1 LHVNPQLKY
10 KGLAMVY
17 NPLGRTV
24 KKQLKLPLYY
34 TGLTKTATIREQHGK
49 SIKYEFDREYNVDVP
64 VDMAPKSV
72 TWFVI
77 E

>member
-1 LHVNPQLKY
+1 
-10 KGLAMVY
+10 MVY
-17 NPLGRTV
+17 NPLNRTV

-34 TGLTKTATIREQHGK
+34 TGLTKTASIREQHGK
-49 SIKYEFDREYNVDVP
+49 SSEYMLDREYNVDIP
-64 VDMAPKSV
+64 VDIAPRSV